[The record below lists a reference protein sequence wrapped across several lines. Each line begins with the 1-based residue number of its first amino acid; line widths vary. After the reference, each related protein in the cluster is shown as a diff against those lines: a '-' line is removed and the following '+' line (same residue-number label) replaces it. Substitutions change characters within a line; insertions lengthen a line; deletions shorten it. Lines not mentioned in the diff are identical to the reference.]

1 MDIIPTL
8 FLCLAA
14 FLALVMNIYF
24 LVVFIRRR
32 RLRTPATLPV
42 SMVLVHL
49 AFIDIIATLLW
60 TVLAAIS
67 AVNSGW
73 VISDENNSLYDAL
86 CDTQVYI
93 MSFCNIITGH
103 TLMALMF
110 ERFLWIFKPSK
121 RQEIVFDLVV
131 VLFLVALYVFD
142 GGISSFVLWGFGTAV
157 FFPEQHQCS
166 VDYELSVSHFQF
178 TLAMH
183 YWIPIVVIVTLYVA
197 ILIRVKI
204 LQRRREPNGLIV
216 LEKNLKAVGDSY
228 SDKLKEIYMKFQGA
242 GTKSVKPKVKEVK
255 SKSNDGFVSDDDDYN
270 SSDDEKSKKDK
281 TAVMSRDYDEKPEKK
296 RERKM
301 YFLSRQ
307 DMRETHMYA
316 LIAAVYFTLWTPY
329 MVRSIL
335 YTYYFYDI
343 SISSDVVATVAI
355 LTHYSTCIKVPI
367 YLMSERMRKAMR
379 KTLCCK
385 EESKQTNKFDAP
397 HQDDNIKREE
407 TTEL

>member
-14 FLALVMNIYF
+14 LLALVMNIYF
-24 LVVFIRRR
+24 LVVFIRRK
-32 RLRTPATLPV
+32 RLRTPTTLPI

-49 AFIDIIATLLW
+49 ACIDLIATFLW
-60 TVLAAIS
+60 TIFAAIS
-67 AVNSGW
+67 AINSAW
-73 VISDENNSLYDAL
+73 VISDEDSSLYKPL
-86 CDTQVYI
+86 CDTQVYV
-93 MSFCNIITGH
+93 MSFCNVITAH

-131 VLFLVALYVFD
+131 VVFLVALYVFD
-142 GGISSFVLWGFGTAV
+142 GGISSFVLWGFGTAIY
-157 FFPEQHQCS
+157 FPEQYQCS

-183 YWIPIVVIVTLYVA
+183 YWIPIVVIIALYVA
-197 ILIRVKI
+197 ILIRVRI
-204 LQRRREPNGLIV
+204 LMTRRGPGGVIV
-216 LEKNLKAVGDSY
+216 LEENLKAVGDSY

-242 GTKSVKPKVKEVK
+242 GAKSVKPKVKEVK
-255 SKSNDGFVSDDDDYN
+255 PKSNDGFVSDDDDYN
-270 SSDDEKSKKDK
+270 SSDDEKSKKDP
-281 TAVMSRDYDEKPEKK
+281 ANVMSRDYDEKPEKK

-316 LIAAVYFTLWTPY
+316 LISAVYFSLWTPY

-343 SISSDVVATVAI
+343 SISSEVVATVAI
-355 LTHYSTCIKVPI
+355 LTHFSTSIKVPI
-367 YLMSERMRKAMR
+367 YLMSDRLRKAMR
-379 KTLCCK
+379 KTLCCR
-385 EESKQTNKFDAP
+385 EEIKKNNKFDAP
-397 HQDDNIKREE
+397 HQDENIKREE